1 MCFQGKIVNVVKTG
15 SLQHLYELLWFDS
28 GFQIEE
34 QINIET
40 LEQLKQAFAEADA
53 NQSGQLDLE
62 EFKALLKQRLYIKGN
77 KVEFS
82 LGGVQ
87 NSGLMSYSCFT

>member
-15 SLQHLYELLWFDS
+15 SWQHLYELYGLILH
-28 GFQIEE
+28 GLQIEE

-82 LGGVQ
+82 IGGVQ
-87 NSGLMSYSCFT
+87 NSC